1 MGCCALEGGDAVS
14 AIPIRNLMNC
24 AAQPFRW
31 RQQEELEMNPKRS
44 KSRHGRKMPM
54 VHPNAAAI
62 DVGATMHMAAVRADR
77 TPEPVRSFGTFTA
90 DLHRLVDWFTQCGV
104 ETVVMESTSVYW
116 IPVFELLDARGF
128 TVFLVN
134 ARDAKHVPGR
144 KTDVSDAQWLQR
156 LHSYGLLRAS
166 FRPKGQIAELRSY
179 VRQRERLLEYAA
191 SHIQHMQKALTEM
204 NLQLHHVVA
213 DITGATGLR
222 IIRAILAGER
232 DPEALAALRHYSCH
246 SSAETIAKALT
257 GSYRAE
263 HLFALEQALAL
274 YTAYREKASAC
285 DVRIEAVLKEL
296 SIHRGRDHGAVPP
309 PRRRHRTDQVNAL
322 AFDVRA
328 ALFALLGKD
337 ITAIDGLGAYL
348 SLKLIAECGDDL
360 SSWPSAKHFTSWLG
374 LAPSN
379 KVSGGKML
387 SSRTRRSG
395 GRAAALLRLAAVAVG
410 RTDTA
415 LGAFYRRLSSRIGKA
430 KAVTAT
436 ARKVAVLFYNAVR
449 HGMEYVD
456 PGASSYETRYRTRVV
471 KSAPACQ
478 GIRVCSPALGAQSW
492 CRRFLGIVLQ
502 RQLADLGVQRLHVDG
517 RWSRTVAAA
526 GTEHIGSSAFEL
538 RFPRC
543 DLIGM
548 DVKLLRQ
555 LSQRSIALD
564 GGKRHLRLEGRC
576 VGPARSSLH
585 GRS

>member
-1 MGCCALEGGDAVS
+1 
-14 AIPIRNLMNC
+14 MN
-24 AAQPFRW
+24 R
-31 RQQEELEMNPKRS
+31 KRS
-44 KSRHGRKMPM
+44 KSKVERTLPM
-54 VHPNAAAI
+54 MHPNAAAI

-77 TPEPVRSFGTFTA
+77 TTEPVRSFGTFTT
-90 DLHRLVDWFTQCGV
+90 DLHRLVDWFTECGV

-116 IPVFELLDARGF
+116 IPIFELLDARGF

-156 LHSYGLLRAS
+156 LHSHGLLRAS
-166 FRPKGQIAELRSY
+166 FRPKGQIAELRAY

-213 DITGATGLR
+213 DITGTTGLR
-222 IIRAILAGER
+222 IIRAIIAGER
-232 DPEALAALRHYSCH
+232 DPEVLARLRHYSCH

-257 GSYRAE
+257 GSYRTE

-274 YTAYREKASAC
+274 YEVYHEKASAC

-296 SIHRGRDHGAVPP
+296 IIDRGRSGSKELPTP
-309 PRRRHRTDQVNAL
+309 RRHRTDQPNAL

-337 ITAIDGLGAYL
+337 ITMIDGLGPYL

-379 KVSGGKML
+379 KISGGKML

-395 GRAAALLRLAAVAVG
+395 GRAAALLRLAAVTVG

-415 LGAFYRRLSSRIGKA
+415 LGAFYRRLSARIGKA

-436 ARKVAVLFYNAVR
+436 ARKVAVLFYNAVSY
-449 HGMEYVD
+449 GMEYVD
-456 PGASSYETRYRTRVV
+456 PGASAYETRYRARIVN
-471 KSAPACQ
+471 S
-478 GIRVCSPALGAQSW
+478 LH
-492 CRRFLGIVLQ
+492 RRAKAFGFVLQ
-502 RQLADLGVQRLHVDG
+502 PMEP
-517 RWSRTVAAA
+517 T
-526 GTEHIGSSAFEL
+526 
-538 RFPRC
+538 
-543 DLIGM
+543 
-548 DVKLLRQ
+548 
-555 LSQRSIALD
+555 
-564 GGKRHLRLEGRC
+564 
-576 VGPARSSLH
+576 PAVVVVS
-585 GRS
+585 

>member
-1 MGCCALEGGDAVS
+1 
-14 AIPIRNLMNC
+14 MN
-24 AAQPFRW
+24 R
-31 RQQEELEMNPKRS
+31 KRS
-44 KSRHGRKMPM
+44 KSKIDRAIAM

-77 TPEPVRSFGTFTA
+77 APEPVRSFGTFTA
-90 DLHRLVDWFTQCGV
+90 DLHRLVDWFTECGV

-116 IPVFELLDARGF
+116 IPIFELLDARGF

-144 KTDVSDAQWLQR
+144 KTDISDAQWLQR

-166 FRPKGQIAELRSY
+166 FRPKGQIAELRAY

-232 DPEALAALRHYSCH
+232 DPKALARLRHYGCH

-257 GSYRAE
+257 GSYRSE

-274 YTAYREKASAC
+274 YDAYHEKASAC

-296 SIHRGRDHGAVPP
+296 IIGRGRSGSAPLPP
-309 PRRRHRTDQVNAL
+309 PLRRRRTDQANAL
-322 AFDVRA
+322 TFDARA
-328 ALFALLGKD
+328 ALFGLLGKD
-337 ITAIDGLGAYL
+337 ITRIDGLGPYL

-379 KVSGGKML
+379 KISGGKML

-395 GRAAALLRLAAVAVG
+395 GRAAALLRLAAVTVG

-415 LGAFYRRLSSRIGKA
+415 LGAFYRRLSARIGKA

-436 ARKVAVLFYNAVR
+436 ARKLAVLFYNAVR

-456 PGASSYETRYRTRVV
+456 PGASFYETRYRTRVV
-471 KSAPACQ
+471 NN
-478 GIRVCSPALGAQSW
+478 LH
-492 CRRFLGIVLQ
+492 RRAKAFGFVLQ
-502 RQLADLGVQRLHVDG
+502 
-517 RWSRTVAAA
+517 
-526 GTEHIGSSAFEL
+526 
-538 RFPRC
+538 P
-543 DLIGM
+543 
-548 DVKLLRQ
+548 
-555 LSQRSIALD
+555 
-564 GGKRHLRLEGRC
+564 LEPK
-576 VGPARSSLH
+576 VGAVVS
-585 GRS
+585 